1 MELESGSGRFRVPK
15 TPSQEKGL
23 VNDAVPASTK
33 YKSDWAVNIFA
44 EWQRLRE
51 VKVPILDC
59 AGLSRDYDLH
69 SRDHCRG

>member
-33 YKSDWAVNIFA
+33 YKNNWAVNIFA
-44 EWQRLRE
+44 EWQR
-51 VKVPILDC
+51 
-59 AGLSRDYDLH
+59 G
-69 SRDHCRG
+69 